1 MKKLSIEKKIFSTKQ
16 ALAIVL
22 VVVAVIVFMGSTS
35 FVDFCLKL
43 LTYGI
48 TSVFVVI
55 LAAKFL
61 GDDAQADSAEQTLQT
76 KRTC

>member
-22 VVVAVIVFMGSTS
+22 VVVAVIVFMGSDS
-35 FVDFCLKL
+35 FIDFCLKL

-48 TSVFVVI
+48 TSVFVVV
-55 LAAKFL
+55 LAAKLL
-61 GDDAQADSAEQTLQT
+61 GDDAQIDDEKQTLQN
-76 KRTC
+76 KKTC

>member
-1 MKKLSIEKKIFSTKQ
+1 MKKLSIEKKIFTTKQ

-22 VVVAVIVFMGSTS
+22 VMVAVIVSIGSAS
-35 FVDFCLKL
+35 FIDFCLKL

-55 LAAKFL
+55 LAARFL
-61 GDDAQADSAEQTLQT
+61 GDNAQSNSE
-76 KRTC
+76 K

>member
-1 MKKLSIEKKIFSTKQ
+1 MKKSSIEKKIFTTKQ

-35 FVDFCLKL
+35 FSDFCLKL

-61 GDDAQADSAEQTLQT
+61 GDEAQSGSSKVTIS
-76 KRTC
+76 K

>member
-35 FVDFCLKL
+35 FTDFCLKL

-61 GDDAQADSAEQTLQT
+61 SDDTQTDNGKQTLQN